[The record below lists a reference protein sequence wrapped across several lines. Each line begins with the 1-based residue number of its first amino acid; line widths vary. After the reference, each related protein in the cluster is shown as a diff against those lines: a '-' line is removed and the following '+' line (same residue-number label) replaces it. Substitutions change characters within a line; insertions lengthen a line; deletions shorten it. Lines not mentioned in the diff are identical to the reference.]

1 MNNLNSSNT
10 FVFNAEIDANYLNSL
25 YGGDFVYLQE
35 VFETVLVDYQSLT
48 DNIEYSYSSG
58 NLSALRSAV
67 HKIKPVF
74 GFVGLTAV
82 QLQCQQF
89 EQICGTVSSPDH
101 LSGDFETLKIK
112 YSIADNLLKKK
123 GKNWK
128 YLIAIVHESQLYY
141 CRRFTGGC
149 QLPEKLL

>member
-1 MNNLNSSNT
+1 MNNLNTSNA

-25 YGGDFVYLQE
+25 YGDDFVYLQE

-89 EQICGTVSSPDH
+89 EQICGTVTSPDH
-101 LSGDFETLKIK
+101 LTGDFEMLKNKIFH
-112 YSIADNLLKKK
+112 SRQLIEEEKKK
-123 GKNWK
+123 LEIFN
-128 YLIAIVHESQLYY
+128 SN
-141 CRRFTGGC
+141 CS
-149 QLPEKLL
+149 

>member
-1 MNNLNSSNT
+1 MNNLKTANT

-25 YGGDFVYLQE
+25 YGDDFVYLQE
-35 VFETVLVDYQSLT
+35 VFETVLEDYQSLT

-58 NLSALRSAV
+58 NLTALRSAV

-82 QLQCQQF
+82 QQQCQQF

-101 LSGDFETLKIK
+101 LSGDFETLKNKIFH
-112 YSIADNLLKKK
+112 SRQLIEEEKKK
-123 GKNWK
+123 LEIFN
-128 YLIAIVHESQLYY
+128 SN
-141 CRRFTGGC
+141 CS
-149 QLPEKLL
+149 

>member
-1 MNNLNSSNT
+1 MNNLNTSNT
-10 FVFNAEIDANYLNSL
+10 FVFNAEIDANYLTSL
-25 YGGDFVYLQE
+25 YGDDFVYLQE

-82 QLQCQQF
+82 QLQCQHF
-89 EQICGTVSSPDH
+89 EQICGTVTSPDH
-101 LSGDFETLKIK
+101 LSGDFETLKNKIFH
-112 YSIADNLLKKK
+112 SRQLIEEEKKK
-123 GKNWK
+123 LEIFN
-128 YLIAIVHESQLYY
+128 SN
-141 CRRFTGGC
+141 CS
-149 QLPEKLL
+149 

>member
-1 MNNLNSSNT
+1 MNNLNTPNA
-10 FVFNAEIDANYLNSL
+10 FVFNAEIDVNYLNSL
-25 YGGDFVYLQE
+25 YGDDFVYLQE

-101 LSGDFETLKIK
+101 LSGDFETLKNKIFHSK
-112 YSIADNLLKKK
+112 QLIEEEKKK
-123 GKNWK
+123 LEIFN
-128 YLIAIVHESQLYY
+128 SNSS
-141 CRRFTGGC
+141 
-149 QLPEKLL
+149 

>member
-1 MNNLNSSNT
+1 MNNLNTSNA
-10 FVFNAEIDANYLNSL
+10 FVFNAEIDTNYLNSR
-25 YGGDFVYLQE
+25 YGDDFVYLQE

-89 EQICGTVSSPDH
+89 EQICGAVTSPDH
-101 LSGDFETLKIK
+101 LSGDFETLKNKIFH
-112 YSIADNLLKKK
+112 SRQLIEEEKKK
-123 GKNWK
+123 LEIFN
-128 YLIAIVHESQLYY
+128 SN
-141 CRRFTGGC
+141 CS
-149 QLPEKLL
+149 

>member
-1 MNNLNSSNT
+1 MNNLNSSNA
-10 FVFNAEIDANYLNSL
+10 FVFNAEIDASYLNSL
-25 YGGDFVYLQE
+25 YGDDFVYLQE

-74 GFVGLTAV
+74 GFVGLTSV

-89 EQICGTVSSPDH
+89 EQICGTVTSPDH
-101 LSGDFETLKIK
+101 LSDDFETLKNKIFHSK
-112 YSIADNLLKKK
+112 QLIEEEKKK
-123 GKNWK
+123 LEIFN
-128 YLIAIVHESQLYY
+128 SN
-141 CRRFTGGC
+141 CS
-149 QLPEKLL
+149 

>member
-1 MNNLNSSNT
+1 MNHLNTSNT
-10 FVFNAEIDANYLNSL
+10 FVFNAEIDTNYLNSL
-25 YGGDFVYLQE
+25 YGGDFIYLQE

-74 GFVGLTAV
+74 GFVGLTGV

-89 EQICGTVSSPDH
+89 EQICGTVTSPDH
-101 LSGDFETLKIK
+101 LSGDFETLKNQIFH
-112 YSIADNLLKKK
+112 SRQLIEEEKKK
-123 GKNWK
+123 LEIFN
-128 YLIAIVHESQLYY
+128 SN
-141 CRRFTGGC
+141 FS
-149 QLPEKLL
+149 